1 MVFLKI
7 KKRHYYF
14 GIIAELVAATI
25 LIIKG
30 YSILKRRYKSK
41 FGEIDI
47 IAKKSNMILVVEVKA
62 RSSKII
68 AEEVLNK
75 NQICRIKNAAQ
86 FFISQN
92 KNFQNCDVRFDF
104 IEINKFLFP
113 KHYTNFIS

>member
-1 MVFLKI
+1 LVFLKN

-14 GIIAELVAATI
+14 GIAAELIAAAI
-25 LIIKG
+25 LIMKG
-30 YSILKRRYKSK
+30 YRIVRRRYKTK

-68 AEEVLNK
+68 VEEVLNK
-75 NQICRIKNAAQ
+75 NQIHRIKNAVQ

-92 KNFQNCDVRFDF
+92 ANFQNLDVRFDF
-104 IEINKFLFP
+104 IEVNKFLFP
-113 KHYTNFIS
+113 RHYTNFIS